1 MKCIHCGADIMDP
14 NGKCEF
20 CGNYQ
25 NDPNYVAPNN
35 YEPNNYDPNNYG
47 QPYMPMNNKKKGNK
61 IVLITVICITFF
73 IILAVIL
80 ILVLRSSN
88 SSKYKFEGNWS
99 CANGVVKLKI
109 DSKNFYYDSTAAKV
123 DATYEIEYDEYK
135 ESPIGNYYKYGLLI
149 STTSREINGVKYT
162 EPYTTEYEIDI
173 EEGKENELLMTN
185 TTTYNMFECYRID

>member
-1 MKCIHCGADIMDP
+1 MKCIHCGADIMDH

-25 NDPNYVAPNN
+25 NDPNYVA
-35 YEPNNYDPNNYG
+35 PNNYG

-88 SSKYKFEGNWS
+88 SSKYKFVGNWS